1 VSFSFPFAFEPK
13 PPKLTTLY
21 RLFRAAS
28 EVTEKQDDRRGV
40 KRKSSPRE
48 SIDTKRRPKLSTAF
62 RDALAGHLKGPRPV
76 LTASTTNASG
86 IKSTTITP
94 SAPELEQ
101 YFQSIREL
109 HHTAKTEMSPQT
121 KELVLKQ
128 ARQITN
134 LKTQLEA
141 AQQQTRL
148 ERAKRE
154 QAEAVLEEMKKKIKS
169 FVGGLPV

>member
-1 VSFSFPFAFEPK
+1 
-13 PPKLTTLY
+13 
-21 RLFRAAS
+21 
-28 EVTEKQDDRRGV
+28 
-40 KRKSSPRE
+40 
-48 SIDTKRRPKLSTAF
+48 
-62 RDALAGHLKGPRPV
+62 
-76 LTASTTNASG
+76 
-86 IKSTTITP
+86 
-94 SAPELEQ
+94 
-101 YFQSIREL
+101 
-109 HHTAKTEMSPQT
+109 MSPQT